1 MHNEFLRFAA
11 AIPRQLFNRPVNL
24 TLNEDLVRQAK
35 VMTNNLSGVVD
46 RLLVE
51 FVSKERRER
60 LARSEAIEQTVALW
74 NQFNADQFKAKESA
88 FSDDYSTL

>member
-1 MHNEFLRFAA
+1 MKPGLANASVEVAA
-11 AIPRQLFNRPVNL
+11 RKRPVNL

-35 VMTNNLSGVVD
+35 AMTNNLSGVVD

-60 LARSEAIEQTVALW
+60 LARSEAVEQTVALW
-74 NQFNADQFKAKESA
+74 NQFNADQFKSIKSA

>member
-1 MHNEFLRFAA
+1 MKPGLANASVEVTARK
-11 AIPRQLFNRPVNL
+11 RPVNL

-35 VMTNNLSGVVD
+35 TMTNNLSGVVD

-74 NQFNADQFKAKESA
+74 NQFNADQFKSIKSA

>member
-1 MHNEFLRFAA
+1 MKRGANSSVEATARK
-11 AIPRQLFNRPVNL
+11 RPVNL

-35 VMTNNLSGVVD
+35 AMTNNLSGVVD

-51 FVSKERRER
+51 FVSKEQRER
-60 LARSEAIEQTVALW
+60 LARTDAVEQTVALW
-74 NQFNADQFKAKESA
+74 NQFNADQFKSKKSA

>member
-1 MHNEFLRFAA
+1 MKQKPTDSSVAA
-11 AIPRQLFNRPVNL
+11 TTRKRPVNL

-35 VMTNNLSGVVD
+35 SMTNNLSSVVD

-60 LARSEAIEQTVALW
+60 LARSEAVEQTVALW
-74 NQFNADQFKAKESA
+74 NQFNSDQFKSRKSSFADE
-88 FSDDYSTL
+88 YSTL